1 MKDLNQIEKELF
13 PFRKQLREHSLY
25 NQMHSLEDIKTFM
38 SLHVFAVW
46 DFMSLLKSL
55 QVQLTNTS
63 VPWTP
68 RPNANLSRFINEIV
82 HAEESD
88 VNEKGEAKSH
98 FEMYLDAM
106 HQIGADT
113 SEVKHLIKGIENGEK
128 IQTVLDGLYID
139 NAVKDFV
146 AFTFEV
152 IASGKA
158 HCIAA
163 AFTFGREDV
172 IPDMFIEI
180 LKQSDAKNKNYN
192 KLRYYLDRHV
202 ELDGDEHGPLS
213 LKMVEELCKGD
224 SKKCQEAVDISKQA
238 LAHRVKLWDS
248 IEQKIVQ
255 TEGRIARKPRK
266 KKTLDKVIFA
276 VSIAIPLAV
285 AALFS
290 VKIEGIDL
298 SFLPPIYASLNGL
311 TAVGLV
317 IALIAIKLK
326 KMKLHQR
333 IIQGCLS
340 FSILFLLLYVSYHMT
355 SDSTKY
361 GDLNGNGLLESTE
374 RLAIAD
380 TQNLYFFILISHIFL
395 SLVVIPLVLYAY
407 KFAWEGDFEK
417 HKKWTRFAFPIWL
430 YVAVTGVVV
439 YYMISPFYG

>member
-1 MKDLNQIEKELF
+1 MIDLNHIEKELY
-13 PFRKQLREHSLY
+13 PYRRQLRDHGLY
-25 NQMHSLEDIKTFM
+25 KQMHSLEDIKTFM

-55 QVQLTNTS
+55 QVQLTNTN

-68 RPNANLSRFINEIV
+68 RPDANLSRFINEIV
-82 HAEESD
+82 QAEESD
-88 VNEKGEAKSH
+88 LNESGEAKSH

-106 HQIGADT
+106 QQIDADS
-113 SEVKHLIKGIENGEK
+113 SEIRHLIKGIENGET
-128 IQTVLDGLYID
+128 IATILDGLYI
-139 NAVKDFV
+139 NQAVKDFV
-146 AFTFEV
+146 NFTFEV
-152 IASGKA
+152 IASGKS

-180 LKQSDAKNKNYN
+180 LKQSDAKNKKYN

-213 LKMVEELCKGD
+213 LKMVEELCMGD
-224 SKKCQEAVDISKQA
+224 VQKCKEALEVSKKA
-238 LAHRVKLWDS
+238 LAFRVKLWDG
-248 IEQKIVQ
+248 IAEEITQK
-255 TEGRIARKPRK
+255 EGRFSPKPKNK
-266 KKTLDKVIFA
+266 KVLDRAILG
-276 VSIAIPLAV
+276 VSIAIPVAV
-285 AALFS
+285 AVLFS
-290 VKIEGIDL
+290 VKIDGLDL

-311 TAVGLV
+311 TAVGL
-317 IALIAIKLK
+317 ILALVAIKLK
-326 KMKLHQR
+326 KMRIHQR

-340 FSILFLLLYVSYHMT
+340 FSILFLLLYVLYHMT

-361 GDLNGNGLLESTE
+361 GDINGNGILETAE
-374 RLAIAD
+374 KIAVAD
-380 TQNLYFFILISHIFL
+380 TKNIYFFILISHIFL
-395 SLVVIPLVLYAY
+395 SLIVIPLVLYAY

-439 YYMISPFYG
+439 YKMISPYYG